1 MNLEE
6 LKKKMDEEHYIYDDT
21 LSTVLYVALQLGRPL
36 LIEGAA
42 GVGKTEVAKV
52 MAAALDRELV
62 RLQCYEGLDESKALY
77 EWNYQKQLLSI
88 QVNMNAQDREALT
101 RSLFS
106 DEYLLERPLLKSIRS
121 EKPVVLLIDEIDKA
135 DEEFEAFLLELLS
148 EMQVTIPEVGTI
160 RANSVPFVVLTS
172 NRARPLSEAL
182 RRRCAYLY
190 IEYPDMEKELAI
202 LRAKLPHVD
211 DRLCAQ
217 VALAVQKLRSNEVIL
232 KKPSIAETL
241 DWAAALDALGI
252 RELTPDA
259 LRKTAGFV
267 LKNNEDMAALARQ
280 TADKLDAM
288 GIKFKVVNVVDL
300 VKLQSAKENNEAL
313 SDEEFAELFTEDK
326 PVLFAYHSYA
336 RDVRG
341 LIYDRPNHDN
351 FNVHGYE
358 EQGSTTTPY
367 DMVRVNNI
375 DRYELQAEA
384 LRMIDADKYA
394 DKINELEA
402 FRQEAFQ
409 FAVDNGY
416 DHPDYTDWVYSG
428 VNTNKQGAVS
438 ATAATAGDNE

>member
-1 MNLEE
+1 MTYEE
-6 LKKKMDEEHYIYDDT
+6 LKQKMDKAHYIYDET
-21 LSTVLYVALQLGRPL
+21 LATVLYVALQLGRPL

-52 MAAALDRELV
+52 MASALGRDLV

-88 QVNMNAQDREALT
+88 QVNMNAQDKDSLT
-101 RSLFS
+101 KQLFS
-106 DEYLLERPLLKSIRS
+106 DEYLLERPLLQSIRS

-148 EMQVTIPEVGTI
+148 EMQVTIPEIGTI
-160 RANSVPFVVLTS
+160 KAQSIPFVVLTS

-217 VALAVQKLRSNEVIL
+217 VALAVQKLRANDVIL

-259 LRKTAGFV
+259 LRQTAGFV
-267 LKNNEDMAALARQ
+267 LKNNEDLN
-280 TADKLDAM
+280 AM
-288 GIKFKVVNVVDL
+288 DL
-300 VKLQSAKENNEAL
+300 EP
-313 SDEEFAELFTEDK
+313 EEPHACTCGSSCGG
-326 PVLFAYHSYA
+326 H
-336 RDVRG
+336 
-341 LIYDRPNHDN
+341 H
-351 FNVHGYE
+351 HG
-358 EQGSTTTPY
+358 
-367 DMVRVNNI
+367 
-375 DRYELQAEA
+375 
-384 LRMIDADKYA
+384 
-394 DKINELEA
+394 
-402 FRQEAFQ
+402 
-409 FAVDNGY
+409 
-416 DHPDYTDWVYSG
+416 
-428 VNTNKQGAVS
+428 
-438 ATAATAGDNE
+438 

>member
-1 MNLEE
+1 MTYEE
-6 LKKKMDEEHYIYDDT
+6 LKAKMDDCHYIYDET
-21 LSTVLYVALQLGRPL
+21 LATVLFVALQLGRPL

-52 MAAALDRELV
+52 MASALGRDLV

-88 QVNMNAQDREALT
+88 QVNMNNQDKDSLT
-101 RSLFS
+101 KSLFS
-106 DEYLLERPLLKSIRS
+106 DDYLLERPLLQSIRS

-160 RANSVPFVVLTS
+160 KAKSVPFVVLTS

-217 VALAVQKLRSNEVIL
+217 VALAVQKLRANDVIL

-259 LRKTAGFV
+259 LRQTAGFV
-267 LKNNEDMAALARQ
+267 LKNNEDLS
-280 TADKLDAM
+280 AM
-288 GIKFKVVNVVDL
+288 DL
-300 VKLQSAKENNEAL
+300 EPEQPHQHTCTCGGSCGG
-313 SDEEFAELFTEDK
+313 
-326 PVLFAYHSYA
+326 H
-336 RDVRG
+336 
-341 LIYDRPNHDN
+341 H
-351 FNVHGYE
+351 HG
-358 EQGSTTTPY
+358 
-367 DMVRVNNI
+367 
-375 DRYELQAEA
+375 
-384 LRMIDADKYA
+384 
-394 DKINELEA
+394 
-402 FRQEAFQ
+402 
-409 FAVDNGY
+409 
-416 DHPDYTDWVYSG
+416 
-428 VNTNKQGAVS
+428 
-438 ATAATAGDNE
+438 

>member
-6 LKKKMDEEHYIYDDT
+6 LKRKMDEEHYIYDDT

-160 RANSVPFVVLTS
+160 KANSVPFVVLTS

-217 VALAVQKLRSNEVIL
+217 VALAVQKLRSNEAIL

-241 DWAAALDALGI
+241 DWAAALDALRI

-267 LKNNEDMAALARQ
+267 LKNNEDMAAL
-280 TADKLDAM
+280 
-288 GIKFKVVNVVDL
+288 
-300 VKLQSAKENNEAL
+300 
-313 SDEEFAELFTEDK
+313 EEEETSGCRCGGCEG
-326 PVLFAYHSYA
+326 H
-336 RDVRG
+336 
-341 LIYDRPNHDN
+341 H
-351 FNVHGYE
+351 HG
-358 EQGSTTTPY
+358 
-367 DMVRVNNI
+367 
-375 DRYELQAEA
+375 
-384 LRMIDADKYA
+384 
-394 DKINELEA
+394 
-402 FRQEAFQ
+402 
-409 FAVDNGY
+409 
-416 DHPDYTDWVYSG
+416 
-428 VNTNKQGAVS
+428 
-438 ATAATAGDNE
+438 

>member
-21 LSTVLYVALQLGRPL
+21 LAPLLYVALQLGRPL

-259 LRKTAGFV
+259 LRTTAGFV
-267 LKNNEDMAALARQ
+267 LKNNEDMAALNAEE
-280 TADKLDAM
+280 M
-288 GIKFKVVNVVDL
+288 GGCHCGGC
-300 VKLQSAKENNEAL
+300 EG
-313 SDEEFAELFTEDK
+313 
-326 PVLFAYHSYA
+326 H
-336 RDVRG
+336 
-341 LIYDRPNHDN
+341 H
-351 FNVHGYE
+351 HG
-358 EQGSTTTPY
+358 
-367 DMVRVNNI
+367 
-375 DRYELQAEA
+375 
-384 LRMIDADKYA
+384 
-394 DKINELEA
+394 
-402 FRQEAFQ
+402 
-409 FAVDNGY
+409 
-416 DHPDYTDWVYSG
+416 
-428 VNTNKQGAVS
+428 
-438 ATAATAGDNE
+438 